1 MSEIKRM
8 RNILMIITFVGVK
21 IQLNLYECQVFLNS
35 CEFSS
40 RFGFLLLVRIEH
52 MQLEFISKFA
62 LFDET

>member
-8 RNILMIITFVGVK
+8 RNILMLITSVGVK
-21 IQLNLYECQVFLNS
+21 IQLYECQVFLNS
-35 CEFSS
+35 CGFSS